1 MNWLSPFVAY
11 WIVKM
16 AAATKHSMLVVD
28 DDPEMAKLIGLAAR
42 SMNYD
47 GRVAFSARKFMELY
61 NEDQPN
67 VIVMD
72 IIVPEMDGIEMLE
85 WLMDKGCR
93 VAIILIS
100 GHGRYYTRTA
110 AHLAILQGAD
120 ILGTL
125 TKPFALKDLEVL
137 LRQISDAHAPQS

>member
-16 AAATKHSMLVVD
+16 ADATKHSMLVVD
-28 DDPEMAKLIGLAAR
+28 DDPEMAELIGLVAR
-42 SMNYD
+42 AMDYD
-47 GRVAFSARKFMELY
+47 VRVAFSALKFMELY

-72 IIVPEMDGIEMLE
+72 IVVPEMDGIEMLE
-85 WLMDKGCR
+85 WLMEKGCR
-93 VAIILIS
+93 AAIILIS

-110 AHLAILQGAD
+110 AHLATLQGAD

-137 LRQISDAHAPQS
+137 LRQVSETHAPQS